1 MPEGGLVSLV
11 RVFVARIY
19 PVVFM
24 EKNAGDKTLFRS
36 ERYYR
41 KTVENVASD
50 YERMMEKIVED
61 VERETDEEERK
72 RRRINGNRSDFNL
85 TDEEKSRKIQVE
97 ARKRMEQALSTRKQV
112 FDHFYISFVNPHYS
126 QKFVHL
132 IRKQIVDCV

>member
-61 VERETDEEERK
+61 VERETD
-72 RRRINGNRSDFNL
+72 I
-85 TDEEKSRKIQVE
+85 
-97 ARKRMEQALSTRKQV
+97 
-112 FDHFYISFVNPHYS
+112 
-126 QKFVHL
+126 
-132 IRKQIVDCV
+132 C

>member
-1 MPEGGLVSLV
+1 
-11 RVFVARIY
+11 
-19 PVVFM
+19 M

>member
-11 RVFVARIY
+11 RVTVARIY

-24 EKNAGDKTLFRS
+24 EKNPGGKTLFRS

-50 YERMMEKIVED
+50 YERMLEKIVED

-112 FDHFYISFVNPHYS
+112 FVHFCILCKPALYP
-126 QKFVHL
+126 K
-132 IRKQIVDCV
+132 